1 MDTGATLR
9 HLATGLK
16 DMRLRISLDS
26 SKDLCLSDL
35 NDVIALLFFAK
46 EAYGPFAWHLRKI
59 NGFVRGVFL
68 FFRAISALGT
78 SRSIFI
84 DRAPPRSRLSRSFKG
99 VDA

>member
-1 MDTGATLR
+1 MTSIHNACQSMDTGAILR

-59 NGFVRGVFL
+59 NGFVRGVFY
-68 FFRAISALGT
+68 S
-78 SRSIFI
+78 SERS
-84 DRAPPRSRLSRSFKG
+84 PP
-99 VDA
+99 